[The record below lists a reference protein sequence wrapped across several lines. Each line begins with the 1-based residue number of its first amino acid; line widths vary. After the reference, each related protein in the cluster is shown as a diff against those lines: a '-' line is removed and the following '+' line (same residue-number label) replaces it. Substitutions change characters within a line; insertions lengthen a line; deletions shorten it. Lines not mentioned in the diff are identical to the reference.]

1 MTMSTL
7 LSRASQATAEAA
19 RGRAVLTIS
28 AAALATASLAA
39 CGGSSTPAAST
50 SSAAAASAP
59 ASAPASSAAPATSS
73 PATSSPAAAS
83 GGPARDVNVCSVLTT
98 AQVASITHDVV
109 ELAKPVTTDG
119 LSVCAYAL
127 ANSTFEVEVAPSTLA
142 IGWAGFSGL
151 VSSEASP
158 AGSATPV
165 AGLGKQAI
173 SSSAGLAVQGTKYD
187 YLVLSPKGQPAA
199 SQRSSDVA
207 MARVLIRA
215 LG

>member
-7 LSRASQATAEAA
+7 LSGARQATAESA

-39 CGGSSTPAAST
+39 CGGSSTPAASA
-50 SSAAAASAP
+50 SSAAAAP
-59 ASAPASSAAPATSS
+59 ASAPASSAA

-98 AQVASITHDVV
+98 AQVASLTHDVV
-109 ELAKPVTTDG
+109 ELAKPLNADG
-119 LSVCAYAL
+119 ISVCAYAL

-142 IGWAGFSGL
+142 IGWAGFSTL
-151 VSSEASP
+151 VSSESSP

-187 YLVLSPKGQPAA
+187 YLVLNPKGPAAA

-207 MARVLIRA
+207 MAKVLIRA

>member
-1 MTMSTL
+1 M
-7 LSRASQATAEAA
+7 LSRARQAALEAA
-19 RGRAVLTIS
+19 VGRTVLTIS

-50 SSAAAASAP
+50 SSAAPVS
-59 ASAPASSAAPATSS
+59 ASAPASSAAPV
-73 PATSSPAAAS
+73 TSSPAAAS
-83 GGPARDVNVCSVLTT
+83 SGPAGRVNVCSVLTS

-199 SQRSSDVA
+199 SQHSSDVA